1 MGGQT
6 PSHSSV
12 VGVGGS
18 QGGPGGSYPSTP
30 SNMFQAHSP
39 DPSVTRDTP
48 SVASSYA
55 PGLGQSVRTNADM
68 DYVELM
74 NHSDLSSIDE
84 NLNLDQ
90 LSTFGPFNEFMQSYN
105 AKPQ

>member
-1 MGGQT
+1 
-6 PSHSSV
+6 
-12 VGVGGS
+12 
-18 QGGPGGSYPSTP
+18 
-30 SNMFQAHSP
+30 
-39 DPSVTRDTP
+39 
-48 SVASSYA
+48 
-55 PGLGQSVRTNADM
+55 M

-90 LSTFGPFNEFMQSYN
+90 LNTFGPFNEFMQSYN

>member
-1 MGGQT
+1 
-6 PSHSSV
+6 
-12 VGVGGS
+12 
-18 QGGPGGSYPSTP
+18 
-30 SNMFQAHSP
+30 
-39 DPSVTRDTP
+39 
-48 SVASSYA
+48 
-55 PGLGQSVRTNADM
+55 M

-90 LSTFGPFNEFMQSYN
+90 LSNFGNFTDFMQTYQ